1 MGTHLHSRWFIFIA
15 NTNTKKAVEVKE
27 EILQNLR
34 ESNDQVDRNN
44 KISEQETTL
53 SQLANASGRLLEENK
68 DFLYTIYNQLDN

>member
-1 MGTHLHSRWFIFIA
+1 MKE
-15 NTNTKKAVEVKE
+15 KKTYFGYEKE
-27 EILQNLR
+27 EILRNLR

-68 DFLYTIYNQLDN
+68 NFLYTIYNELDN

>member
-1 MGTHLHSRWFIFIA
+1 MKE
-15 NTNTKKAVEVKE
+15 KKTYFGYEKE

-53 SQLANASGRLLEENK
+53 SQLAIASGRLLEENK

>member
-1 MGTHLHSRWFIFIA
+1 MIKILYLSRMEEIMKE
-15 NTNTKKAVEVKE
+15 KKTYFGYEKE